1 MENINIEIFNEAVL
15 RREATWWQMELPSG
29 KVFFG
34 DAKTEMLGFPSSDFS
49 VYQDFTNL
57 LHEEDK
63 EKAMEAMRDH
73 LSGKKSFYETTYR
86 IKTSDGSYL
95 RFYDFGQITK
105 KENENIILIGFV
117 FKVGEDFNL
126 EKAEAFRNLIVEGTP
141 SVLELV
147 SKIK

>member
-57 LHEEDK
+57 LYEEDR
-63 EKAMEAMRDH
+63 EGAMNAMRDH

-95 RFYDFGQITK
+95 RFYDFGQIIK
-105 KENENIILIGFV
+105 KENEKITLAGFV
-117 FKVGEDFNL
+117 FKVEEDFNL
-126 EKAEAFRNLIVEGTP
+126 EKAENFRNLIVEGTP

-147 SKIK
+147 AKIK

>member
-63 EKAMEAMRDH
+63 EKAGKTDPKKVEKRVEYISTNDMPQGQVAGAMSIALPNVTDP
-73 LSGKKSFYETTYR
+73 LYKQWLGQMNNPDDQKS
-86 IKTSDGSYL
+86 
-95 RFYDFGQITK
+95 
-105 KENENIILIGFV
+105 EN
-117 FKVGEDFNL
+117 
-126 EKAEAFRNLIVEGTP
+126 
-141 SVLELV
+141 
-147 SKIK
+147 